1 MTQNLNLKLQGMS
14 CAACAHQ
21 IETALQSVVGVEQS
35 AVNFSAE
42 MATVRYNP
50 QQATLEAIL
59 AAVSEAGYSA
69 SPIFS
74 SDSLAEAAE
83 AEQTE
88 RAIATRKLLQK
99 VWVAGGISLVLVIGS
114 LPMMLGQSAG
124 LVGILHHPWL
134 QLVLAIPVQFWCG
147 ASFYRRTW
155 QTFKHGSATMDTLIV
170 LGTSAA
176 FFASLFATIWPQ
188 VFLSQGLHPQIYYE
202 TSCVVITF
210 ILLGRFFEQRA
221 RSETSAALRHLIGLQ
236 PRTARILR
244 NDQIAEI
251 PIESVQLGDVLV
263 VKPGETIP
271 LDGTIAHGTST
282 VDESMVTGESI
293 PIAKKP
299 GDEVVGAT
307 LNQTGSFQFHVTRVG
322 NDTVLA
328 QIVKLVRQAQGSKP
342 PIQHLADRV
351 TGVFVPGVLAIA
363 LLTFLLWMLFSHN
376 LTLALNATVGVLI
389 IACPCALGL
398 ATPTSVMVGTGC
410 GAEQGILFKGGE
422 SLELIQRIDTIVLD
436 KTGTLTEGKPTVTDF
451 VSVAGFE
458 PNQELELL
466 KSVAAVETLSE
477 HPLADAVVRYAA
489 TQLELSSDI
498 AWPSVQYFQAIA
510 GSGAIGQVGAHLVH
524 IGQRQWLE
532 SMDIETVLPQTQPW
546 EASGKTVVW
555 IAIDQQL
562 RGAMAIADALKS
574 TSKEAVQRLKQMGF
588 EVIMLTGDRRKTAE
602 AIALAA
608 GIQTVLANVKPDGKA
623 AQINTLQQ
631 QGKRVAMVGD
641 GINDAPALAQA
652 DVGIAIGTGTDVAI
666 AASDITLMSGD
677 LRGLVTA
684 IQLARATMRNIRQ
697 NLFFAFIYNVL
708 SIPIAAGILYPAFH
722 WLLNPMLAGAAM
734 ALSSVS
740 VVANALR
747 LKRLRL

>member
-1 MTQNLNLKLQGMS
+1 MS
-14 CAACAHQ
+14 CAACAQQ
-21 IETALQSVVGVEQS
+21 IETALQSVVGVQHC

-42 MATVRYNP
+42 MATVQYNP
-50 QQATLEAIL
+50 QQVTLEKIV
-59 AAVSEAGYSA
+59 AAVVATGYNA
-69 SPIFS
+69 SPISS
-74 SDSLAEAAE
+74 SDSLVETAE
-83 AEQTE
+83 AEQKE
-88 RAIATRKLLQK
+88 RAIATRQLLKK
-99 VWVAGGISLVLVIGS
+99 VWVAGGISLVLVIGT

-124 LVGILHHPWL
+124 LLGILHHPWL

-147 ASFYRRTW
+147 ASFYRRAW

-176 FFASLFATIWPQ
+176 FFASLFATVQPQ

-221 RSETSAALRHLIGLQ
+221 RSETSAALRHLMGLQ
-236 PRTARILR
+236 PRTARLLR
-244 NDQIAEI
+244 NGQTSEI
-251 PIESVQLGDVLV
+251 PIEAVQLDDVLG

-271 LDGTIAHGTST
+271 MDGTVIHGTST

-293 PIAKKP
+293 PISKKP

-307 LNQTGSFQFHVTRVG
+307 LNQTGSFQFRVTRVG

-328 QIVKLVRQAQGSKP
+328 QIVRLVRQAQGSKP

-363 LLTFLLWMLFSHN
+363 LITFLLWMLFSHN

-398 ATPTSVMVGTGC
+398 ATPTSVMVGTGR

-451 VSVAGFE
+451 ISVAGLE

-466 KSVAAVETLSE
+466 ERVAAVETLSE

-489 TQLELSSDI
+489 TQLELSRDI
-498 AWPSVQYFQAIA
+498 AWPSVQNFQAIA
-510 GSGAIGQVGAHLVH
+510 GSGVVGEVGSHLVQ

-532 SMDIETVLPQTQPW
+532 SMDIETPLPQAQQW
-546 EASGKTVVW
+546 ESAGKTAVW
-555 IAIDQQL
+555 IAIDRRF

-574 TSKEAVQRLKQMGF
+574 TSREAVQSLQRMGF
-588 EVIMLTGDRRKTAE
+588 EVIMLTGDQRKTAE
-602 AIALAA
+602 AISLAA
-608 GIQTVLANVKPDGKA
+608 GIQTVLANVKPEGKA
-623 AQINTLQQ
+623 AQVNALQQ

-666 AASDITLMSGD
+666 AASDVTLMSGD
-677 LRGLVTA
+677 LRGLATA
-684 IQLARATMRNIRQ
+684 IRLARATMKNIRQ
-697 NLFFAFIYNVL
+697 NLFFAFIYNIL
-708 SIPIAAGILYPAFH
+708 SIPIAAGILYPTFH

-747 LKRLRL
+747 LKRLRV

>member
-1 MTQNLNLKLQGMS
+1 
-14 CAACAHQ
+14 
-21 IETALQSVVGVEQS
+21 
-35 AVNFSAE
+35 
-42 MATVRYNP
+42 
-50 QQATLEAIL
+50 
-59 AAVSEAGYSA
+59 
-69 SPIFS
+69 
-74 SDSLAEAAE
+74 
-83 AEQTE
+83 
-88 RAIATRKLLQK
+88 
-99 VWVAGGISLVLVIGS
+99 
-114 LPMMLGQSAG
+114 
-124 LVGILHHPWL
+124 
-134 QLVLAIPVQFWCG
+134 
-147 ASFYRRTW
+147 
-155 QTFKHGSATMDTLIV
+155 
-170 LGTSAA
+170 
-176 FFASLFATIWPQ
+176 
-188 VFLSQGLHPQIYYE
+188 
-202 TSCVVITF
+202 
-210 ILLGRFFEQRA
+210 
-221 RSETSAALRHLIGLQ
+221 LIGLQ

-574 TSKEAVQRLKQMGF
+574 TSKEAVQRLKQMSF

>member
-147 ASFYRRTW
+147 ASFYRRAW

-328 QIVKLVRQAQGSKP
+328 QIVKLVHKAQSP
-342 PIQHLADRV
+342 P
-351 TGVFVPGVLAIA
+351 F
-363 LLTFLLWMLFSHN
+363 
-376 LTLALNATVGVLI
+376 
-389 IACPCALGL
+389 
-398 ATPTSVMVGTGC
+398 
-410 GAEQGILFKGGE
+410 
-422 SLELIQRIDTIVLD
+422 
-436 KTGTLTEGKPTVTDF
+436 
-451 VSVAGFE
+451 
-458 PNQELELL
+458 
-466 KSVAAVETLSE
+466 
-477 HPLADAVVRYAA
+477 
-489 TQLELSSDI
+489 
-498 AWPSVQYFQAIA
+498 
-510 GSGAIGQVGAHLVH
+510 
-524 IGQRQWLE
+524 
-532 SMDIETVLPQTQPW
+532 
-546 EASGKTVVW
+546 
-555 IAIDQQL
+555 
-562 RGAMAIADALKS
+562 
-574 TSKEAVQRLKQMGF
+574 
-588 EVIMLTGDRRKTAE
+588 
-602 AIALAA
+602 
-608 GIQTVLANVKPDGKA
+608 
-623 AQINTLQQ
+623 
-631 QGKRVAMVGD
+631 
-641 GINDAPALAQA
+641 
-652 DVGIAIGTGTDVAI
+652 
-666 AASDITLMSGD
+666 
-677 LRGLVTA
+677 
-684 IQLARATMRNIRQ
+684 NI
-697 NLFFAFIYNVL
+697 
-708 SIPIAAGILYPAFH
+708 SPIA
-722 WLLNPMLAGAAM
+722 
-734 ALSSVS
+734 
-740 VVANALR
+740 
-747 LKRLRL
+747 